1 MENQK
6 MEKETF
12 WGSFLHLIRSKNI
25 LGNKAAINSFYRA
38 DLSQGRENSSKI
50 HTKSLP

>member
-12 WGSFLHLIRSKNI
+12 WGCFLHLIRSKTFWEI
-25 LGNKAAINSFYRA
+25 RL
-38 DLSQGRENSSKI
+38 L
-50 HTKSLP
+50 